1 MQSNRPD
8 GRHPV
13 TARLALVGSILA
25 ITISF
30 GWTALAGAQDA
41 PPPTAPA
48 PAPAADAGGTTL
60 SVPPL
65 RPPTTLAVDTPPEIQ
80 GSDCGPGN
88 IVRPPYCGE
97 EPESRDDPG
106 GWLQVSLFF
115 IVCGVVVAMC
125 LFVWWRSRV
134 MRRERAAAGLDP
146 VAVARRSGEGLRP
159 GEQPDSD
166 DAL

>member
-1 MQSNRPD
+1 MTP
-8 GRHPV
+8 
-13 TARLALVGSILA
+13 RLALLGSVLALTVSVGMC
-25 ITISF
+25 T
-30 GWTALAGAQDA
+30 TAGAQDA
-41 PPPTAPA
+41 PPTTAPV
-48 PAPAADAGGTTL
+48 ADGSGTTL

-65 RPPTTLAVDTPPEIQ
+65 RPPTTLAVDTPPQIQ

-88 IVRPPYCGE
+88 IVRPPYCGQ
-97 EPESRDDPG
+97 EPQSRDDPG

-115 IVCGVVVAMC
+115 IVCGVVIAMC

-159 GEQPDSD
+159 GEQPDSG
-166 DAL
+166 DAAQDAQRTGR